1 MKNIL
6 LAPAV
11 KLMQQLKLLPK
22 FIVLTTIFVV
32 PLAFSSMLLLTELDK
47 SIELTRQERVGVQ
60 HLQSVQEIIQL
71 TQRHRAYQHMA
82 IMGNAGAE
90 PKVQQL
96 QKDIN
101 IRLAAFNT
109 MQKKESALY
118 AGTAWKDVQ
127 TSWKSLQEKLSTTR
141 ERKVYNDYTAL
152 IMQLYRFQT
161 LIADR
166 SNLTHDPEVVT
177 YYLAGLVS
185 KDFPQIAEGL
195 AEIAGRGAAYIDS
208 GLIEANEDVLLGST
222 MLVTR
227 RDLVGIQG
235 QFDAV
240 FREDPALKETL
251 VTALKS
257 IPSAV
262 AYLDRAKNEVLN
274 SVDQTSGDQFMDAG
288 RNSIDGVF
296 AATNASAQVLDKLL
310 QARME
315 QDIFHRTAIMGAIL
329 GVLAIAVYFLIGCYL
344 SFSTEVRELNAA
356 VTRVAAGDLRNRM
369 TSHGKDE
376 IAQLLNAFSGMSDGL
391 TQLVRQVRSGS
402 DTIAIASGEIAAGN
416 LNLSTRT
423 EEQASS
429 LEETSAAMEQLTSTV
444 RQNAV
449 NAQHAN
455 QLSKSASGV
464 AEQGGTVVS
473 QVVDTMNDIQQS
485 SHKISDI
492 VGVVDSIAFQTN
504 ILALNAAVEAA
515 RAGEQGRGFAVVAAE
530 VRSLAQRSAVAARE
544 IKGLIA
550 ESVAKVEAGS
560 KQVDLAGQTMGQ
572 IVESISRVTLIMEEI
587 ATASHEQQA
596 GIEHINQALVQ
607 MDDITQQNAALVEEA
622 AAAADSMREQTAH
635 LSNTVAVF
643 KLAHDA
649 GANGFSER
657 MVPNVTSLVKGPTK
671 RPMLVA
677 KTATQSQMKKDER
690 MLAVANG

>member
-1 MKNIL
+1 MKNFL
-6 LAPAV
+6 LAPAI

-22 FIVLTTIFVV
+22 FIVLTAIFVV

-47 SIELTRQERVGVQ
+47 SIGQTRQERIGIQ
-60 HLQSVQEIIQL
+60 HLRNVQEIIQL
-71 TQRHRAYQHMA
+71 AQRHRAYQHMS

-90 PKVQQL
+90 PKAQQL

-101 IRLAAFNT
+101 TRLTAFDA

-118 AGTAWKDVQ
+118 AGSAWSDVQ
-127 TSWKSLQEKLSTTR
+127 TSWKSLQVKLATTR
-141 ERKVYNDYTAL
+141 DRKVYDDYTAL
-152 IMQLYRFQT
+152 ITQLYRFQT

-195 AEIAGRGAAYIDS
+195 AEVAGRGAAYIDS
-208 GLIEANEDVLLGST
+208 GLIEANEDVFLGST
-222 MLVTR
+222 MLLTR
-227 RDLVGIQG
+227 RDLAGIQG

-240 FREDPALKETL
+240 FREDPALKEQL
-251 VTALKS
+251 AAALKAV
-257 IPSAV
+257 PSAV
-262 AYLDRAKNEVLN
+262 SYLDRAKNEILN

-288 RNSIDGVF
+288 RNSIDGIF
-296 AATNASAQVLDKLL
+296 AATNASAQVLDRLL

-315 QDIFHRTAIMGAIL
+315 QDVFHRTAIMGAIL

-344 SFSTEVRELNAA
+344 SFSGEIRELNAA

-376 IAQLLNAFSGMSDGL
+376 IAHLLNAFSGMSDGL
-391 TQLVRQVRSGS
+391 TRLVRQVRSGS
-402 DTIAIASGEIAAGN
+402 DTIATASGEIAAGN
-416 LNLSTRT
+416 FDLSTRT
-423 EEQASS
+423 EEQAGS

-444 RQNAV
+444 KQNAA

-455 QLSKSASGV
+455 QLSKAASGV

-473 QVVDTMNDIQQS
+473 QVVDTMNDIRQS
-485 SHKISDI
+485 SRKIGEI

-560 KQVDLAGQTMGQ
+560 RQVDLAGQTMGQ
-572 IVESISRVTLIMEEI
+572 IVESISHVTTIMEEI
-587 ATASHEQQA
+587 AAASHEQQA

-622 AAAADSMREQTAH
+622 AAAADSMREQTIR
-635 LSNTVAVF
+635 LSETVAVF
-643 KLAHDA
+643 KLANDA
-649 GANGFSER
+649 GDGMNVSSER
-657 MVPNVTSLVKGPTK
+657 LAQNVMSLAK
-671 RPMLVA
+671 RPMPVA
-677 KTATQSQMKKDER
+677 KIASQSRMKEVER
-690 MLAVANG
+690 VLAVANG

>member
-1 MKNIL
+1 MKNFL
-6 LAPAV
+6 LAPAI

-22 FIVLTTIFVV
+22 FIVLTAIFVV

-60 HLQSVQEIIQL
+60 HLRSVQEIIQL
-71 TQRHRAYQHMA
+71 AQRHRAYQHMA

-90 PKVQQL
+90 PKAQQL

-101 IRLAAFNT
+101 TRLLAFDA
-109 MQKKESALY
+109 MQKKDSTLHTGSGWKEIQTGWEALQKKL
-118 AGTAWKDVQ
+118 ATIKD
-127 TSWKSLQEKLSTTR
+127 
-141 ERKVYNDYTAL
+141 RKVYNDYTAL

-166 SNLTHDPEVVT
+166 SNLTHDPQVVT

-185 KDFPQIAEGL
+185 KDLPQITEGL
-195 AEIAGRGAAYIDS
+195 AEVAGRGAAYIDS

-227 RDLVGIQG
+227 RDLAGIQG

-240 FREDPALKETL
+240 FREVPELKDKLGAALKATP
-251 VTALKS
+251 TAT
-257 IPSAV
+257 AF
-262 AYLDRAKNEVLN
+262 LDRAKNEVLN
-274 SVDQTSGDQFMDAG
+274 SVDQTSGDQFMEAG
-288 RNSIDGVF
+288 LSSIDAIF
-296 AATNASAQVLDKLL
+296 AATEASAQMLDQLL

-315 QDIFHRTAIMGAIL
+315 QDVFHRMAIMGAIL
-329 GVLAIAVYFLIGCYL
+329 GVLAIAIYFLIGCYL

-369 TSHGKDE
+369 VSHGKDE

-391 TQLVRQVRSGS
+391 TRLVQQVRSGS
-402 DTIAIASGEIAAGN
+402 DTIATASEEIAAGN
-416 LNLSTRT
+416 FNLSTRT
-423 EEQASS
+423 EEQAGS

-444 RQNAV
+444 RQNVA

-455 QLSKSASGV
+455 ELSKSASDV
-464 AEQGGTVVS
+464 AEQGGVVVS
-473 QVVDTMNDIQQS
+473 QVIDTMNDIQQS
-485 SHKISDI
+485 SRKIGEI

-550 ESVAKVEAGS
+550 DSVLKVDAGS
-560 KQVDLAGQTMGQ
+560 KQVNLAGQTMGQ
-572 IVESISRVTLIMEEI
+572 IAESISRVTTIMEEI

-622 AAAADSMREQTAH
+622 AAAADSMREQTVR
-635 LSNTVAVF
+635 LSETVSVF
-643 KLAHDA
+643 KLENDA
-649 GANGFSER
+649 GKPSSNQ
-657 MVPNVTSLVKGPTK
+657 MQHITPMTK
-671 RPMLVA
+671 RPMLVV
-677 KTATQSQMKKDER
+677 KSGSPSRLKQDER
-690 MLAVANG
+690 VLAVANG